1 MLKVTT
7 LLFKEAME
15 MKVMRNKDGGFGRRS
30 IFLLQGCLMKA
41 AAAAALTAGMAVLP
55 VSAAE
60 GDLLPAPKVVTALAY
75 EKEDRDIAVSVK
87 IPEIHWGPSVSA
99 ARQKQVNAG
108 IRRLCEQYAEEA
120 EDWARQY
127 RKAFLETGGSEEE
140 WKDHGIAVSVRYEIL
155 AQTDNYLSL
164 RIMGTDNWSRAHYR
178 AKYYTFDFQTGKT
191 VTLKDILGD
200 EYQTIAD
207 VSIRRQMDHRWN
219 GGASYGTFTGIDE
232 DTPFYINEKGNP
244 VVVFSAYEIAPG
256 SEGRPEFEII
266 RPYAVDSLS
275 ELTGLLGM
283 NDEDTSR
290 LFGGGRENWS
300 ADRTFFVGRTYEIML
315 HGQPCRLFTICSRD
329 KIVEAVS
336 LWVIGGERP
345 VTAEDVTVWA
355 GYVTAMMGTE
365 PTLDPDI
372 SEGGSRNRRW
382 HGSGLIAVLHQM
394 PDILTI
400 SIQPAVGELH

>member
-7 LLFKEAME
+7 LLFKEATE
-15 MKVMRNKDGGFGRRS
+15 MKVMRNKDGGFGRRF

-60 GDLLPAPKVVTALAY
+60 GDLQPVPKVVTALAY

-87 IPEIHWGPSVSA
+87 IPEIHWGLSVSA

-108 IRRLCEQYAEEA
+108 IRRLCEQYAEET
-120 EDWARQY
+120 EDWAWQY

-140 WKDHGIAVSVRYEIL
+140 WKGHGIAVSVGYEIL

-178 AKYYTFDFQTGKT
+178 AKYYTFDCQTGKT

-207 VSIRRQMDHRWN
+207 VSIRRQMDRRWN
-219 GGASYGTFTGIDE
+219 GGGSYGTFAGVDA
-232 DTPFYINEKGNP
+232 DTPFYVNEKGNP

-283 NDEDTSR
+283 NDEDTAR

-345 VTAEDVTVWA
+345 VTERDAAAWA
-355 GYVTAMMGTE
+355 AYVTAMMGTE

-382 HGSGLIAVLHQM
+382 NAKELIAVMHQM

>member
-1 MLKVTT
+1 
-7 LLFKEAME
+7 
-15 MKVMRNKDGGFGRRS
+15 MKATRDKAGIRGRRAV
-30 IFLLQGCLMKA
+30 FLLRGRVMKA
-41 AAAAALTAGMAVLP
+41 AAVALAAGMAVLP
-55 VSAAE
+55 AYAAE
-60 GDLLPAPKVVTALAY
+60 GDVLPVPKVATALAY
-75 EKEDRDIAVSVK
+75 DKECRDIAVSVK
-87 IPEIHWGPSVSA
+87 VPEIHWGPFVSA
-99 ARQKQVNAG
+99 SRQEQINAG

-140 WKDHGIAVSVRYEIL
+140 WKGHGIAVSVRYEIL

-178 AKYYTFDFQTGKT
+178 AKYYTSDCQTGKT

-219 GGASYGTFTGIDE
+219 GGGSYGTFTGIDE

-256 SEGRPEFEII
+256 SEGRPEFE
-266 RPYAVDSLS
+266 
-275 ELTGLLGM
+275 M
-283 NDEDTSR
+283 NDEDTAR

-345 VTAEDVTVWA
+345 VTERDAAAWA
-355 GYVTAMMGTE
+355 AYVTAMMGTE

-382 HGSGLIAVLHQM
+382 NAKKLIAVMHQM

>member
-1 MLKVTT
+1 
-7 LLFKEAME
+7 
-15 MKVMRNKDGGFGRRS
+15 MKATRDKAGIRGRRAV
-30 IFLLQGCLMKA
+30 FLLRGRVMKA
-41 AAAAALTAGMAVLP
+41 AAVALAAGMAVLP
-55 VSAAE
+55 AYAAE
-60 GDLLPAPKVVTALAY
+60 GDVLPVPKVATALAY
-75 EKEDRDIAVSVK
+75 DKECRDIAVSVK
-87 IPEIHWGPSVSA
+87 VPEIHWGPFVSA
-99 ARQKQVNAG
+99 SRQEQINAG

-140 WKDHGIAVSVRYEIL
+140 WKGHGIAVSVRYEIL

-178 AKYYTFDFQTGKT
+178 AKYYTSDCQTGKT

-219 GGASYGTFTGIDE
+219 GGGSYGTFTGIDE

-266 RPYAVDSLS
+266 KPYAVDSLS

-283 NDEDTSR
+283 NDEDTAR

-345 VTAEDVTVWA
+345 VTERDAAAWA
-355 GYVTAMMGTE
+355 AYVTAMMGTE

-382 HGSGLIAVLHQM
+382 NAKKLIAVMHQM

>member
-1 MLKVTT
+1 MLKITT
-7 LLFKEAME
+7 IFIKEATE
-15 MKVMRNKDGGFGRRS
+15 MKSMRNKNGSLGRHS
-30 IFLLQGCLMKA
+30 ILGMQGCVMKTA
-41 AAAAALTAGMAVLP
+41 AVVALVAGMAVLP
-55 VSAAE
+55 AGAAE
-60 GDLLPAPKVVTALAY
+60 GDVLSVPNVATALAY
-75 EKEDRDIAVSVK
+75 DKMDGDIAVSVK
-87 IPEIHWGPSVSA
+87 IPEIQWGPSVSQ
-99 ARQKQVNAG
+99 ARQEQVNAG

-178 AKYYTFDFQTGKT
+178 AKYYTFDCQTGKT

-200 EYQTIAD
+200 EYRTIAD

-219 GGASYGTFTGIDE
+219 GGSSYGTFTGVDE
-232 DTPFYINEKGNP
+232 DTPFYVNEKGNP

-283 NDEDTSR
+283 DDEDAAN

-315 HGQPCRLFTICSRD
+315 HGQPCRLFTICGRD
-329 KIVEAVS
+329 KTVDAVS
-336 LWVIGGERP
+336 IWIVGGERP